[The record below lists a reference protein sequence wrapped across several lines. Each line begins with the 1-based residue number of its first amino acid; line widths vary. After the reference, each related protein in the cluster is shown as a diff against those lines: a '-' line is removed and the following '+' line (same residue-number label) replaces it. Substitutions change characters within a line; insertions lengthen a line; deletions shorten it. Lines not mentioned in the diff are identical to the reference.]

1 VSVTQFPLQILKL
14 LLTCTERSL
23 GPLIKL
29 QNLILILLASAL
41 ISQAFATAPT
51 SETFSHPLLNQI
63 YEMHSLAE
71 AGNKDAT
78 RRLVAWLEE
87 LTAEQ
92 PDNGI
97 LLVYLGSAYTLAS
110 RDAFIGPGKLRYLMA
125 GRDCMDRAVTMRP
138 DDPNVRFI
146 RAINNYH
153 LPTMFN
159 RRSIA
164 RDDFRRLVDQL
175 AKNPSCL
182 DSLTSQAIYY
192 YAGLCF
198 AQLEEEQNA
207 RNSWQKGLDLKISG
221 PLTAKIT
228 QELDQLTPTAAG
240 Q

>member
-1 VSVTQFPLQILKL
+1 MKSSPLITLFLFLTSAIVTQ
-14 LLTCTERSL
+14 
-23 GPLIKL
+23 
-29 QNLILILLASAL
+29 AS
-41 ISQAFATAPT
+41 STAPV
-51 SETFSHPLLNQI
+51 SETYSHPLLNQI

-71 AGNKDAT
+71 SGNEDAT

-92 PDNGI
+92 PENGI

-110 RDAFIGPGKLRYLMA
+110 RDAFIGPGKLRYLMS
-125 GRDCMDRAVTMRP
+125 GRDCMDRAVALRP
-138 DDPNVRFI
+138 EDPNVRFI
-146 RAINNYH
+146 RGINNYH
-153 LPTMFN
+153 LPTLFN

-164 RDDFRRLVDQL
+164 RDDFRKLVDQL
-175 AKNPSCL
+175 SQNPKCL
-182 DSLTSQAIYY
+182 DPLTSQAIYY

-198 AQLEEEQNA
+198 AQLEEEKNA

-240 Q
+240 K

>member
-1 VSVTQFPLQILKL
+1 MIRKTLFPVLAAV
-14 LLTCTERSL
+14 LLTHSSRA
-23 GPLIKL
+23 
-29 QNLILILLASAL
+29 ASAP
-41 ISQAFATAPT
+41 A
-51 SETFSHPLLNQI
+51 SETYSHPLLNQI

-87 LTAEQ
+87 LTSEQ

-138 DDPNVRFI
+138 DDANVRFI

-153 LPTMFN
+153 LPTIFN

-164 RDDFRRLVDQL
+164 RDDFRQLVDQL
-175 AKNPSCL
+175 AKHPEAV
-182 DSLTSQAIYY
+182 DSLTSLAIYY
-192 YAGLCF
+192 SAALCF
-198 AQLEEEQNA
+198 AQLDEESNA
-207 RNSWQKGLDLKISG
+207 LASWKKGLNLKING
-221 PLTAKIT
+221 PLTAKISD
-228 QELDQLTPTAAG
+228 ELSRLTPTASG

>member
-1 VSVTQFPLQILKL
+1 MKCSP
-14 LLTCTERSL
+14 
-23 GPLIKL
+23 
-29 QNLILILLASAL
+29 LILLFLLLATTTPTQAS
-41 ISQAFATAPT
+41 SVAPV
-51 SETFSHPLLNQI
+51 SETYSHPLLKQI

-71 AGNKDAT
+71 AGNEDAT

-92 PDNGI
+92 PENGI

-110 RDAFIGPGKLRYLMA
+110 RDAFIGPGKLRYLMS
-125 GRDCMDRAVTMRP
+125 GRDCMDRAVALRP

-146 RAINNYH
+146 RGINNYH
-153 LPTMFN
+153 LPTLFN

-164 RDDFRRLVDQL
+164 RDDFRKLVDQL
-175 AKNPSCL
+175 SKTPECL
-182 DSLTSQAIYY
+182 DALTSQAIYY

-198 AQLEEEQNA
+198 SQLEEEQNA

-240 Q
+240 K

>member
-1 VSVTQFPLQILKL
+1 MENSYLD
-14 LLTCTERSL
+14 
-23 GPLIKL
+23 LIKEL
-29 QNLILILLASAL
+29 FPIKNRLSAL
-41 ISQAFATAPT
+41 FFLLCLTFKGWTAASVPT
-51 SETFSHPLLNQI
+51 SETYSHPLLNQI

-71 AGNKDAT
+71 GGNKDAT

-125 GRDCMDRAVTMRP
+125 GRDCMDRAVTIRP

-153 LPTMFN
+153 LPTLFN

-164 RDDFRRLVDQL
+164 RGR
-175 AKNPSCL
+175 
-182 DSLTSQAIYY
+182 
-192 YAGLCF
+192 CF
-198 AQLEEEQNA
+198 A
-207 RNSWQKGLDLKISG
+207 D
-221 PLTAKIT
+221 
-228 QELDQLTPTAAG
+228 
-240 Q
+240 

>member
-1 VSVTQFPLQILKL
+1 MKSYSLITL
-14 LLTCTERSL
+14 LLFLTSAIAT
-23 GPLIKL
+23 
-29 QNLILILLASAL
+29 QAS
-41 ISQAFATAPT
+41 STAPV
-51 SETFSHPLLNQI
+51 SETYSHPLLNQI

-71 AGNKDAT
+71 SGNEDAT

-92 PDNGI
+92 PENGI

-110 RDAFIGPGKLRYLMA
+110 RDAFIGPGKLRYLMS
-125 GRDCMDRAVTMRP
+125 GRDCMDRAVALRP
-138 DDPNVRFI
+138 EDPNVRFI
-146 RAINNYH
+146 RGINNYH
-153 LPTMFN
+153 LPTLFN

-164 RDDFRRLVDQL
+164 RDDFRKLVDQL
-175 AKNPSCL
+175 SQNPKCL
-182 DSLTSQAIYY
+182 DPLTSQAIYY

-198 AQLEEEQNA
+198 AQLEEEKNA

-240 Q
+240 K

>member
-1 VSVTQFPLQILKL
+1 LIQKTLFAVFAAL
-14 LLTCTERSL
+14 LLADGLR
-23 GPLIKL
+23 
-29 QNLILILLASAL
+29 AS
-41 ISQAFATAPT
+41 SAPA
-51 SETFSHPLLNQI
+51 SETYSHPLLNQI

-87 LTAEQ
+87 LTSEQ

-138 DDPNVRFI
+138 DDANVRFI

-153 LPTMFN
+153 LPTIFD
-159 RRSIA
+159 RRKIA
-164 RDDFRRLVDQL
+164 RDDFGKLVDQL
-175 AKNPSCL
+175 AKNPEAV
-182 DSLTSQAIYY
+182 DNLTSLAIYY

-198 AQLEEEQNA
+198 AQLEDEPNA
-207 RNSWQKGLDLKISG
+207 RASWEKGLNLKING

-228 QELDQLTPTAAG
+228 DELNRLTPTAAG

>member
-1 VSVTQFPLQILKL
+1 
-14 LLTCTERSL
+14 
-23 GPLIKL
+23 
-29 QNLILILLASAL
+29 
-41 ISQAFATAPT
+41 
-51 SETFSHPLLNQI
+51 
-63 YEMHSLAE
+63 MHSLAE

-87 LTAEQ
+87 LTSEQ

-138 DDPNVRFI
+138 DDANVRFI

-153 LPTMFN
+153 LPTIFN

-164 RDDFRRLVDQL
+164 RDDFRQLVDQL
-175 AKNPSCL
+175 AKHPEAV
-182 DSLTSQAIYY
+182 DGLTSLAIYY

-198 AQLEEEQNA
+198 AQLEEESNA
-207 RNSWQKGLDLKISG
+207 RASWEKGLNLKISG

-228 QELDQLTPTAAG
+228 DELNRLTPTASG

>member
-1 VSVTQFPLQILKL
+1 MKSYPLITL
-14 LLTCTERSL
+14 LLFLTSAIAT
-23 GPLIKL
+23 
-29 QNLILILLASAL
+29 QAS
-41 ISQAFATAPT
+41 STAPV
-51 SETFSHPLLNQI
+51 SETYSHPLLNQI

-71 AGNKDAT
+71 SGNEDAT

-92 PDNGI
+92 PENGI

-110 RDAFIGPGKLRYLMA
+110 RDAFIGPGKLRYLMS
-125 GRDCMDRAVTMRP
+125 GRDCMDRAVALRP
-138 DDPNVRFI
+138 EDPNVRFI
-146 RAINNYH
+146 RGINNYH
-153 LPTMFN
+153 LPTLFN

-164 RDDFRRLVDQL
+164 RDDFRKLVDQL
-175 AKNPSCL
+175 SQNPKCL
-182 DSLTSQAIYY
+182 DPLTSQAIYY

-198 AQLEEEQNA
+198 AQLEEEKNA

-240 Q
+240 K